1 MGFRS
6 PSAHEVREVHSTRAC
21 LTRYVPPAGFLTLL
35 TACSFPSPP
44 ALFHA
49 GNARGVSPSR
59 AFPSRGAVAP
69 LGTRNP
75 HDVQPDKQDAS
86 SGPGTP
92 SGSPL
97 HILGRLRPPMARCS
111 PGLPS
116 SLRLSPD
123 SRKACPPKETPRTSH
138 GLGEARLPPSGDQGR
153 LSSARE
159 LHCPAE
165 SLREPAGPLSLETGL
180 ASMRFARLVER
191 LEWPPV
197 FRLPPHL
204 RPTTSG

>member
-1 MGFRS
+1 
-6 PSAHEVREVHSTRAC
+6 
-21 LTRYVPPAGFLTLL
+21 L

-49 GNARGVSPSR
+49 GSARGVSPFR
-59 AFPSRGAVAP
+59 ALPSRGAVSPLDDRNPLDVHRAAP
-69 LGTRNP
+69 RHGTSTRGCHSGYETRNDRHLSETQGP
-75 HDVQPDKQDAS
+75 ATLDPS

-116 SLRLSPD
+116 SLRRSPD
-123 SRKACPPKETPRTSH
+123 SRKVLPSKGKPHTSH
-138 GLGEARLPPSGDQGR
+138 GLGEARLPPVGDQGR
-153 LSSARE
+153 FPATHN

-191 LEWPPV
+191 LGWPPV
-197 FRLPPHL
+197 FRLPPPL

>member
-1 MGFRS
+1 
-6 PSAHEVREVHSTRAC
+6 
-21 LTRYVPPAGFLTLL
+21 L

-49 GNARGVSPSR
+49 GNARGVPPSR

-69 LGTRNP
+69 LGVRNPLDVHRTSPRHGNSTRGYHSGYETRNDRHLIETQGP
-75 HDVQPDKQDAS
+75 ATLDPS